1 MQINNVN
8 SANPA
13 FNGLWGKTTT
23 INKSNVHFD
32 KNLEADVGTYHFSKI
47 KQYFPF
53 KDETAEEINKVKL
66 QNEYRY
72 SKKSVHDYFSHNL
85 TSRIDE
91 CIVNIRKTLP
101 VTAKEYADYVSG
113 KLLPNAKT
121 AIETK
126 LKAAKLQNFIK

>member
-13 FNGLWGKTTT
+13 FTGLWGKTTT
-23 INKSNVHFD
+23 INKSNINFD
-32 KNLEADVGTYHFSKI
+32 KSLEADVGTYHFTKI

-53 KDETAEEINKVKL
+53 KDETTEEINKVKL

-72 SKKSVHDYFSHNL
+72 FSQNL

-91 CIVNIRKTLP
+91 CIVNIGKTLP